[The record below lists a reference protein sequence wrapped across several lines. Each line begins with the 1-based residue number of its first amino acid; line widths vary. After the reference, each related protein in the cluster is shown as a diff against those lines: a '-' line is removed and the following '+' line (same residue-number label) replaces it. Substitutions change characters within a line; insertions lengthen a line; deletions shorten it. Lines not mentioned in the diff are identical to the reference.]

1 MRTREQVMAEVWAVC
16 RELGLGYRHALVAG
30 VTIAQE
36 AGDKSSDPPANV
48 DWWCPFNRKDPQ
60 TERFEH
66 DSESNDGHSSGY
78 YQQQSPPGQGSWWPQ
93 EGGEF
98 GNLDGARRRMD
109 LREATRS
116 FLCELTGSRVKFAGD
131 ADPRGDGELA
141 QAVQRS
147 RYPDRYERHAP
158 YVREVLDRVLAG
170 SPSSPAPTNSG
181 GSTVPP
187 GYLGGGGPARGEL
200 DERRVA

>member
-78 YQQQSPPGQGSWWPQ
+78 YQQQSPPGQG
-93 EGGEF
+93 
-98 GNLDGARRRMD
+98 
-109 LREATRS
+109 
-116 FLCELTGSRVKFAGD
+116 
-131 ADPRGDGELA
+131 
-141 QAVQRS
+141 
-147 RYPDRYERHAP
+147 
-158 YVREVLDRVLAG
+158 
-170 SPSSPAPTNSG
+170 
-181 GSTVPP
+181 
-187 GYLGGGGPARGEL
+187 
-200 DERRVA
+200 